1 MLVIGLTGPTGA
13 GKGAVAEIFQKHY
26 KIPVI
31 NADQVY
37 HELITPPSSCLQ
49 ELVEEFGKGILLPNG
64 HLDRRALGGIVFNDP
79 ASRERLNV
87 ITHRYVMEE
96 VKTQMER
103 FRLDG
108 VPVAVFDAPQ
118 LFEAGAH
125 RACGAVISVLA
136 DRGIRLERIMMRDNI
151 TAEAAM
157 RRILAQKSDD
167 FFKTHSDYI
176 IENNGNIE
184 LLAPE
189 VHRILV
195 ALGVMNR

>member
-13 GKGAVAEIFQKHY
+13 GKGAVASIFADY
-26 KIPVI
+26 GIPVI
-31 NADQVY
+31 NADRVY

-49 ELVEEFGKGILLPNG
+49 ELVEEFGKQILLADG
-64 HLDRRALGGIVFNDP
+64 RLDRRALGGIVFSDP
-79 ASRERLNV
+79 AAREKLNS

-96 VKTQMER
+96 VQGQMER
-103 FRLDG
+103 FRREG
-108 VPVAVFDAPQ
+108 VRVAVFDAPQ

-136 DRGIRLERIMMRDNI
+136 DRGLRLERIMARDGL

-157 RRILAQKSDD
+157 RRILAQKSDE

-176 IENNGNIE
+176 VENNGSLE
-184 LLAPE
+184 SLAPQ
-189 VHRILV
+189 VHRILL
-195 ALGVMNR
+195 ALGVISQ

>member
-13 GKGAVAEIFQKHY
+13 GKGAVASIFEKY

-31 NADQVY
+31 NADRVY
-37 HELITPPSSCLQ
+37 HELIAPPSSCLQ
-49 ELVEEFGKGILLPNG
+49 ELVECFGKEILLPNG
-64 HLDRRALGGIVFNDP
+64 SLDRRALGGIVFSDP
-79 ASRERLNV
+79 AARERLNT

-96 VKTQMER
+96 VETRMEQLR
-103 FRLDG
+103 RAG
-108 VPVAVFDAPQ
+108 VPIAVFDAPQ

-136 DRGIRLERIMMRDNI
+136 DRGLRLERIMARDNI

-157 RRILAQKSDD
+157 RRILAQKSDE

-176 IENNGNIE
+176 IENNGAIE
-184 LLAPE
+184 TLAPQ

-195 ALGVMNR
+195 ELGGISR

>member
-13 GKGAVAEIFQKHY
+13 GKGEVASIFARY
-26 KIPVI
+26 GIPVI
-31 NADQVY
+31 NADRVY

-49 ELVEEFGKGILLPNG
+49 ELVEAFGKQILLSDG
-64 HLDRRALGGIVFNDP
+64 RLDRRALGGIVFNDP
-79 ASRERLNV
+79 AAREQLNA

-96 VKTQMER
+96 VKGQMER
-103 FRLDG
+103 LRRED

-125 RACGAVISVLA
+125 KACGAVVSVLA
-136 DRGIRLERIMMRDNI
+136 ERGLRLERIMARDGI

-157 RRILAQKSDD
+157 RRILAQKSDK

-176 IENNGNIE
+176 VENNGTLE
-184 LLAPE
+184 SLTPQ
-189 VHRILV
+189 VHRILKE
-195 ALGVMNR
+195 LGVISR

>member
-13 GKGAVAEIFQKHY
+13 GKGAVASIFAQY
-26 KIPVI
+26 GIPVI
-31 NADQVY
+31 NADRVY

-49 ELVEEFGKGILLPNG
+49 ELVEAFGKQILLADG
-64 HLDRRALGGIVFNDP
+64 SLDRRALGGIVFNDP
-79 ASRERLNV
+79 AARERLNS

-96 VKTQMER
+96 VKGQMER
-103 FRLDG
+103 LRREG

-125 RACGAVISVLA
+125 KACGAVVSVLA
-136 DRGIRLERIMMRDNI
+136 DRGLRLERIVARDSM

-167 FFKTHSDYI
+167 FFKAHSDYI
-176 IENNGNIE
+176 VENNGT
-184 LLAPE
+184 LDSLTPQ
-189 VHRILV
+189 VHCILKE
-195 ALGVMNR
+195 LGVISR

>member
-13 GKGAVAEIFQKHY
+13 GKGEVASIFARY
-26 KIPVI
+26 GIPVI
-31 NADQVY
+31 NADRVY

-49 ELVEEFGKGILLPNG
+49 ELVEAFGKQILLSDG
-64 HLDRRALGGIVFNDP
+64 RLDRRALGGIVFNDP
-79 ASRERLNV
+79 AAREQLNA

-96 VKTQMER
+96 VKGQMER
-103 FRLDG
+103 LRRED

-125 RACGAVISVLA
+125 KACGAVVSVLA
-136 DRGIRLERIMMRDNI
+136 ERGLRLERIMARDGI

-157 RRILAQKSDD
+157 RRILAQKSDE

-176 IENNGNIE
+176 VENNGALE
-184 LLAPE
+184 SLTPQ
-189 VHRILV
+189 VHRILKE
-195 ALGVMNR
+195 LGVISR